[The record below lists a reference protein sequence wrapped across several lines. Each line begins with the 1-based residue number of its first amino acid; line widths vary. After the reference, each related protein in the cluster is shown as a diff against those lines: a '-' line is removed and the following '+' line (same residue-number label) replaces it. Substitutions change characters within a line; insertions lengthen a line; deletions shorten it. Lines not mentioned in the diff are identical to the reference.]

1 MHLTDLF
8 LPSGLGE
15 SEEVLYIFSMSSAF
29 PYIMLA
35 AMGAVL
41 ASLFIGLY
49 AMGKGGEAGARLSQR
64 MMRWRVALQAG
75 ALVIFVIGMS
85 MGR

>member
-1 MHLTDLF
+1 V
-8 LPSGLGE
+8 P
-15 SEEVLYIFSMSSAF
+15 YIQCMSSVF

-64 MMRWRVALQAG
+64 MMRWRVVLQAA
-75 ALVIFVIGMS
+75 ALLLFVIGMS